1 MTTTNL
7 QVINDINNILKSNS
21 EAIVKTVKQ
30 RIHNATLIGWLQFSG
45 CIQLT
50 ERSVGAALLVATPED
65 TEDTCAHGRPCRQ
78 SYHARKVWLIWKR
91 ITWKCSEW
99 VSMCPKFRSPSCPSG
114 STWWARGC
122 SFWGLCLTSPQ
133 RCLCM
138 WPSMTEK

>member
-7 QVINDINNILKSNS
+7 QVINNINHILKKSNS

-65 TEDTCAHGRPCRQ
+65 TEDTCAHGWPCRPR
-78 SYHARKVWLIWKR
+78 SN
-91 ITWKCSEW
+91 T
-99 VSMCPKFRSPSCPSG
+99 VSTKLPC
-114 STWWARGC
+114 
-122 SFWGLCLTSPQ
+122 Q
-133 RCLCM
+133 
-138 WPSMTEK
+138 